1 MAEKTTAFT
10 GPVVVGLNDKKGE
23 IRLTDGKNV
32 NEAKYLSIAAPDTIT
47 SDTTLTFPNGAGTA
61 GQILS
66 TDGNGTLSWVNDSA
80 GNPDGSNGQVQF
92 NDNGAFGAIPDGTS
106 GQVLKSNGAGVA
118 PSFQEDT
125 SGIAAVVDDTSPQ
138 LGGNL
143 DLNGNDITG
152 TGDINY
158 TGALNASGSTIKLD
172 GPFPTGTSNT
182 VLGPGAGSN
191 ATSNFRNS
199 VAIGTDALR
208 SGNIQQNTAIGYRSM
223 RSTSTGSNNVAV
235 GAGSLEINSTGD
247 NNVAIGASA
256 LFINTGSKNTA
267 VGGDSCLGNGSNLTN
282 CTAVGNSA
290 GSSLGGGGAAA
301 SNVTC
306 IGYDSEPSAPG
317 ASNEITLGDTNVTSL
332 RIPGLQS
339 GASTNDVLTFNGTD
353 ITLAAAP
360 DPATI
365 DIDTSNVFISDN
377 PAPSKTTAINN
388 TGIGVNSLLSIT
400 NAAENVAIGKDAVR
414 NKSTSGSGAV
424 TAVGFMAMNLTTT
437 GGSNTAVGRRCQSGN
452 TTGSNNTAM
461 GDRAL
466 SSNNADSNTAI
477 GNLAMQNNV
486 SGQQNTVVGDNAGI
500 DLTGNSNTAV
510 GFQALKNAGTISP
523 SGDENTAIG
532 KQAGAE
538 ITSGRQNAIVGNN
551 AGLFMNGFGSVAVGY
566 SAGNSFPHTGS
577 QNTYLGYQAGNSH
590 GTGNNS
596 TMIGNDAQA
605 STASVS
611 NEITLG
617 NSSVS
622 TLRCQVTSITAL
634 SDARD
639 KKDVEDANIGLDFIN
654 DLRPVK
660 FVWDTRDGAKKDI
673 KEVGFIAQELD
684 EVQQKHGVEDH
695 LQLVLKNN
703 PDKLE
708 ASQGKLIPILVQAI
722 KDLKKEIDELKKA

>member
-1 MAEKTTAFT
+1 MADKTTAFT

-66 TDGNGTLSWVNDSA
+66 TDGSGNLSWVNDSA
-80 GNPDGSNGQVQF
+80 GNPDGTNGQVQF
-92 NDNGAFGAIPDGTS
+92 NDNGTFGAIPDGAS

-118 PSFQEDT
+118 PSFQDDSEGIPGGTVGQTQVNDGAGGFAGISEGT
-125 SGIAAVVDDTSPQ
+125 SGQV
-138 LGGNL
+138 L
-143 DLNGNDITG
+143 
-152 TGDINY
+152 
-158 TGALNASGSTIKLD
+158 
-172 GPFPTGTSNT
+172 TSNG
-182 VLGPGAGSN
+182 VGSA
-191 ATSNFRNS
+191 ATF
-199 VAIGTDALR
+199 
-208 SGNIQQNTAIGYRSM
+208 QN
-223 RSTSTGSNNVAV
+223 
-235 GAGSLEINSTGD
+235 
-247 NNVAIGASA
+247 
-256 LFINTGSKNTA
+256 
-267 VGGDSCLGNGSNLTN
+267 
-282 CTAVGNSA
+282 
-290 GSSLGGGGAAA
+290 
-301 SNVTC
+301 
-306 IGYDSEPSAPG
+306 
-317 ASNEITLGDTNVTSL
+317 
-332 RIPGLQS
+332 
-339 GASTNDVLTFNGTD
+339 
-353 ITLAAAP
+353 AP

-365 DIDTSNVFISDN
+365 DIDSSNVFISDN

-388 TGIGVNSLLSIT
+388 TGVGVNALASIT
-400 NAAENVAIGKDAVR
+400 NAAENVAIGQGAVQ
-414 NKSTSGSGAV
+414 NKSTTGSGAV
-424 TAVGFMAMNLTTT
+424 TAVGFLAMTSTTT

-466 SSNNADSNTAI
+466 SNNNADSNTAI
-477 GNLAMQNNV
+477 GNLAMRNNV
-486 SGQQNTVVGDNAGI
+486 SGQQNTVVGDNAGV

-510 GFQALKNAGTISP
+510 GFEALKNSGTSSP

-532 KQAGAE
+532 KLAGANISSGFRNAILGCNAGTTMNAFGGVAIGYQAG
-538 ITSGRQNAIVGNN
+538 
-551 AGLFMNGFGSVAVGY
+551 
-566 SAGNSFPHTGS
+566 SAFPHTGS
-577 QNTYLGYQAGNSH
+577 QNTYVGYQAGNAH

-596 TMIGNDAQA
+596 TMIGNQAQA
-605 STASVS
+605 SAANVS

-617 NSSVS
+617 NSSIA
-622 TLRCQVTSITAL
+622 TLRCNATSISSL